1 MASKLS
7 NKRIISSTRQKQT
20 RRKVLWSILSVLL
33 VCGVL
38 YLIYGKV
45 LNIQEV
51 YVKGASHTKVED
63 VKAIVLDEVSKRRW
77 FIFPQRNRLFF
88 PSNKTEIRIQ
98 TEVPSVEEV
107 DVDVALLGN
116 VDVSIKDRRPSGIW
130 CNKSVEGDCFFFD
143 GLGVLFKPSFAFT
156 GSVYTRWS
164 KEGVNLALG
173 QTVPCLPGCTD
184 TSYVQFLA
192 EHKIT
197 DGEVKEDSNLLQ
209 SLDGYV
215 IKASLDPKVV
225 MKHVMMVEE
234 KKVDLKTLEYIDAR
248 LENKIFYK

>member
-7 NKRIISSTRQKQT
+7 NKRIISSTRQKKTQ
-20 RRKVLWSILSVLL
+20 KKILWSVLSVLL
-33 VCGVL
+33 IGVVV
-38 YLIYGKV
+38 YCIYGPV
-45 LNIQEV
+45 LHIKQVE
-51 YVKGASHTKVED
+51 VKGASHTKIED

-77 FIFPQRNRLFF
+77 FIFPQRNRIFF

-107 DVDVALLGN
+107 AVDVT
-116 VDVSIKDRRPSGIW
+116 VSGDIHIQIKDRRPSGIW
-130 CNKSVEGDCFFFD
+130 CNEGVEGDCYFFD
-143 GLGVLFKPSFAFT
+143 DLGVLFKPSFAFT
-156 GSVYTRWS
+156 GSVYTRWK
-164 KEGVNLALG
+164 KEGINLSIG

-184 TSYVQFLA
+184 PLYVQFLA

-197 DGEVKEDSNLLQ
+197 EGEVGDGVYILH
-209 SLDGYV
+209 SLDGYI

-225 MKHVMMVEE
+225 MNHVRMVEE